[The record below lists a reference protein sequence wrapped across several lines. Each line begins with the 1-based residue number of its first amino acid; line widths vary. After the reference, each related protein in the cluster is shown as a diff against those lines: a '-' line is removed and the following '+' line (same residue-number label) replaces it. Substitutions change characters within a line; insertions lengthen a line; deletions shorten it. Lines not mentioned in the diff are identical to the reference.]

1 MKLFIIILLTL
12 PKGTSNKIFSNKFY
26 WDGTLSLFLKWRNY
40 MHLKT
45 RSEKFYYLLK
55 GESHIDFRTQ
65 SVIMTLGSWELSLM
79 TFWNSEKLSNLKA
92 HELSWTVNELCTRF
106 LRVPSSYPPITHIHT
121 GKLSEKIIVL
131 QSLAPKYK
139 QYKQQD
145 NRN

>member
-1 MKLFIIILLTL
+1 MKLFIIILLTH

-26 WDGTLSLFLKWRNY
+26 WDGTLSLFLKWRNA

-65 SVIMTLGSWELSLM
+65 SVIMT
-79 TFWNSEKLSNLKA
+79 FWNSEKWSNLKA
-92 HELSWTVNELCTRF
+92 HELSWTVNELCNRF
-106 LRVPSSYPPITHIHT
+106 LRVPSSYLPITHIHT

-131 QSLAPKYK
+131 QSLAPKYNTSNK
-139 QYKQQD
+139 TTET
-145 NRN
+145 RNIKL